1 MLGIN
6 GAAYIFG
13 PQKGA
18 KPEDLPLLDR
28 NMEHIIRLYIDCLN
42 PHLSQS
48 ERDAIFSKIAG
59 TPGTG
64 AAGGLVAALLACFKK
79 AKIVNGM
86 DYISS
91 LIDLES

>member
-1 MLGIN
+1 
-6 GAAYIFG
+6 
-13 PQKGA
+13 
-18 KPEDLPLLDR
+18 
-28 NMEHIIRLYIDCLN
+28 MEYIIRLYINSLN
-42 PHLSQS
+42 SHLSQS
-48 ERDAIFSKIAG
+48 ERDALFSILAN

-91 LIDLES
+91 LIDLETKIE

>member
-1 MLGIN
+1 
-6 GAAYIFG
+6 
-13 PQKGA
+13 
-18 KPEDLPLLDR
+18 
-28 NMEHIIRLYIDCLN
+28 MEYIIRLYIDCLN
-42 PHLSQS
+42 SHLSQVD
-48 ERDAIFSKIAG
+48 RDLIFDGLKN

-64 AAGGLVAALLACFKK
+64 AAGGLVAAFLACFKK

>member
-1 MLGIN
+1 
-6 GAAYIFG
+6 
-13 PQKGA
+13 
-18 KPEDLPLLDR
+18 
-28 NMEHIIRLYIDCLN
+28 MEKIIRLYINSLN
-42 PHLSQS
+42 SHLSKS
-48 ERDAIFSKIAG
+48 ERDAIFSKLAS

-91 LIDLES
+91 LIDLE

>member
-1 MLGIN
+1 L
-6 GAAYIFG
+6 A
-13 PQKGA
+13 
-18 KPEDLPLLDR
+18 
-28 NMEHIIRLYIDCLN
+28 
-42 PHLSQS
+42 S
-48 ERDAIFSKIAG
+48 

-91 LIDLES
+91 LIDLESKIE